1 MSDESTEKMP
11 GTLMQKKKEKSAKQ
25 LKYEAWQRSQQIAKT
40 IRSREQKLWELYK
53 QCANGLV
60 YATDL
65 ENSAMLD
72 LQTAAVLLKVWE
84 AGAGEILNNNKTN
97 KGETK

>member
-1 MSDESTEKMP
+1 MNDDN
-11 GTLMQKKKEKSAKQ
+11 
-25 LKYEAWQRSQQIAKT
+25 KYT
-40 IRSREQKLWELYK
+40 VTYHHPDNREQKLWELYK

-84 AGAGEILNNNKTN
+84 AGAGEILADARAPEGALLNNNKTED
-97 KGETK
+97 K